1 MTFWT
6 LIRRSLRFHARA
18 HLGVVLGATVG
29 SAALVGALIVGDSVR
44 GSLRDLALQ
53 RLGSVRFALENGDR
67 LFGDRLADRLRN
79 AVVRESGGA
88 SKTGPGSPVTIVPVL
103 KLAATAINQSGTAR
117 ANRVQLLGIDARFA
131 GLAGSALFS
140 NLPPGAVV
148 LNEALA
154 AQLNAAPG
162 DSVVLRARKPG
173 ALNAES
179 PIASPDGTTLA
190 LRLRVQ
196 AVASVLELG
205 NLNLAASQIPPFNA
219 FVPLGMLQDSADAAT
234 RANLLLVDLPEQPA
248 TAMPHTPW
256 YQVLAE
262 RWKLNLPFLRGK
274 LPPQLGPSPSQI
286 AQAPQELLA
295 ASLEKSLVLEDL
307 QLELR
312 PLPGNRGMELRSE
325 RIFLDR
331 PIAAAVFNA
340 AANRPGAPGLFASRP
355 YGVLTYM
362 VNLLRCGDRATPYS
376 MVSAGEP
383 PLAPAGLR
391 DDEIIISQWLA
402 DDLQA
407 AANSEIELSYFMP
420 DQTSRLIERTNHFR
434 VRAVLPMDDP
444 ALDRSLMPGF
454 PGVARAEKPGDWR
467 TSFPLVH
474 KLRAKDEEYWKQ
486 YRGTPKAFVTLAAGQ
501 QMWQNRFG
509 DLTAIRFP
517 PVPLPEVAIERPL
530 RRVFSTSGFG
540 TLDPS
545 TAAPPPGTKLFDPAS
560 VGFRFTPVRAEAIKA
575 SAESQ
580 DFSGLFL
587 GFSFFLILAALI
599 LMALLFQFGL
609 EQRATEVGTLLAL
622 GFPPSQVRRLLLF
635 EGTAL
640 ALLGGAAGVLG
651 GIGYAR
657 AVLHGLRTLWRDAV
671 GTSALHYHAT
681 PQTLAIGASAG
692 VVVSAITIAL
702 VLRRQARRPARELL
716 AEGAD
721 AEFQMSNS
729 RPAGR
734 SRGAVVAIAASLAA
748 LAIIGWAFWREETA
762 AGAFFGAG
770 ALFLVAGLG
779 FAAALFAA
787 LDRAAATHHL
797 SVAALGLRGCTRRRR
812 RSLATVALLACGSFM
827 IIAID
832 ANRLEANLHA
842 EKRSAGTGGFA
853 LIGESA
859 LPVVHDLNTSAG
871 RDAFGLQAAMLQ
883 GVSVVPLRVHD
894 GDEASCLNLNR
905 AQQPRLLGVQ
915 PELLQSRRAFT
926 FAKVEKGLSPELAWR
941 LLKRKP
947 TDDAVPAI
955 GDAASIE
962 WALGKKIGDT
972 LDYTDQEGRPFKI
985 RLVGAVANSVL
996 QGNLLIDEAQFTAR
1010 FPGETGYRMFLV
1022 DAPSNSVARVSATL
1036 GRALQDVGLELM
1048 PAARRLAAYNA
1059 VQNTYLNTFQVLGGL
1074 GLLLGSVGLGVVVL
1088 RNVLERRGELAL
1100 LQAVGFSRR
1109 LLQWLILSEHGG
1121 LLLLGLAVGMLAALV
1136 AILPELL
1143 APGAETHWF
1152 SVGVTLAAV
1161 LANGLLWTWLATWLS
1176 ARSKLLPALR
1186 NE

>member
-53 RLGSVRFALENGDR
+53 RLGKVRFALENGDR
-67 LFGDRLADRLRN
+67 LFGDRLADRLSE
-79 AVVRESGGA
+79 AVVRERAGG
-88 SKTGPGSPVTIVPVL
+88 SETGPGSPVTIVPVL
-103 KLAATAINQSGTAR
+103 KLAATAVNQSGTAR
-117 ANRVQLLGIDARFA
+117 ANRIQLLGVDSRFA
-131 GLAGSALFS
+131 WLAGSALFS

-173 ALNAES
+173 ALNADS

-190 LRLRVQ
+190 LRLRVR
-196 AVASVLELG
+196 AIASVLELG
-205 NLNLAASQIPPFNA
+205 NLNLVASQIPPFNA
-219 FVPLGMLQDSADAAT
+219 FVPLGMLQDSAAAAT
-234 RANLLLVDLPEQPA
+234 RANVLLVDLPEQPA
-248 TAMPHTPW
+248 AAIARTPW
-256 YQVLAE
+256 YQVLAA
-262 RWKLNLPFLRGK
+262 RWRLNLPFLRVEP
-274 LPPQLGPSPSQI
+274 PPQRLPSPSQI

-295 ASLEKSLVLEDL
+295 GSLEESLVLEDL

-340 AANRPGAPGLFASRP
+340 ATNRPGAPGLFANRP
-355 YGVLTYM
+355 YGVLTYL
-362 VNLLRCGDRATPYS
+362 VNQLRCGDRATPYS

-383 PLAPAGLR
+383 PLVPASLG

-407 AANSEIELSYFMP
+407 ATNSEIELSYFMP
-420 DQTSRLIERTNHFR
+420 DQTSRLIERTNRFR
-434 VRAVLPMDDP
+434 VRAVLPMADP
-444 ALDRSLMPGF
+444 ALDRSLMPEF

-467 TSFPLVH
+467 TSFRLVH
-474 KLRAKDEEYWKQ
+474 KIRPKDEEYWKQ
-486 YRGTPKAFVTLAAGQ
+486 YRGTPKAFVTLAAGRR
-501 QMWQNRFG
+501 MWQNRFG

-517 PVPLPEVAIERPL
+517 PVPLPEAAIERPL
-530 RRVFSTSGFG
+530 RRVFSTSGLG
-540 TLDPS
+540 TLEPS

-560 VGFRFTPVRAEAIKA
+560 VGFRFTPVRAEALKA

-580 DFSGLFL
+580 DFGGLFL

-635 EGTAL
+635 EGAAL
-640 ALLGGAAGVLG
+640 ALLGGAAGMLG

-657 AVLHGLRTLWRDAV
+657 AVLRGLRTLWRDAV

-692 VVVSAITIAL
+692 IVVSAITVAL
-702 VLRRQARRPARELL
+702 VLRKQARRPARELL

-721 AEFQMSNS
+721 AESQTLNLRFS
-729 RPAGR
+729 GR
-734 SRGAVVAIAASLAA
+734 SRGAIIAIVASLVA
-748 LAIIGWAFWREETA
+748 LAIVGWAFWREETA

-770 ALFLVAGLG
+770 ALLLVAGLG

-827 IIAID
+827 IIAVD

-842 EKRSAGTGGFA
+842 EKRSSGTGGFA
-853 LIGESA
+853 LIGESS
-859 LPVVHDLNTSAG
+859 LPVVHDLNTSEG
-871 RDAFGLQAAMLQ
+871 RDFFGLPAAMLP
-883 GVSVVPLRVHD
+883 GVSFVPLRVHD

-905 AQQPRLLGVQ
+905 ARQPRLLGVQ
-915 PELLQSRRAFT
+915 PDLLQSRQAFT
-926 FAKVEKGLSPELAWR
+926 FAKVEKGQSPELAWL
-941 LLKRKP
+941 LLKGKP
-947 TDDAVPAI
+947 ADDAVPAI

-1010 FPGETGYRMFLV
+1010 FPGEIGYRMFLI
-1022 DAPSNSVARVSATL
+1022 DAPSNTVAQVSATL

-1048 PAARRLAAYNA
+1048 PAAQRLAAFNA

-1109 LLQWLILSEHGG
+1109 LLQWLVLSEHGG
-1121 LLLLGLAVGMLAALV
+1121 LLLLGLTVGVVAALV

-1143 APGAETHWF
+1143 APGAPTHWL

-1161 LANGLLWTWLATWLS
+1161 LANGFLWTWLATWLA
-1176 ARSKLLPALR
+1176 ARGDLLPALR